1 MTVLFLLACSMAD
14 KWDGDTSS
22 APYGDDSARGD
33 TDTEPPAPSDLVLT
47 ELLTNA
53 DAVSDDL
60 GEWIEVTNVGATAL
74 VLDGLEVRDEDDD
87 GFTVPALT
95 LAPGARAVFGASADT
110 ALNGGV
116 IVALA
121 YDVAL
126 FKLGND
132 GGRVSL
138 VLDGRLLDAVT
149 YDAAFPAAEGR
160 SLSLSPDSLSAVDN
174 EDASAWCLGT
184 TVFGAGDRG
193 TPGDANDVCS
203 DDTDTPG
210 DTDDTDDTDET
221 DVVDPDTD
229 GDGYVED
236 DCAPDDADV
245 YPGADEDDN
254 NGTDDDCDG
263 WTDERPPEDEELV
276 IAEIM
281 KDPDPTPDETGEWF
295 EIVNVSDAPLALD
308 GIGFTDEGGTGFTV
322 VTNDV
327 LEPGAV
333 YLFAVSDD
341 PALNDGL
348 APDYVY
354 DTADLRL
361 GNGTDTL
368 VLTYEDVTVD
378 TVTYDGDFP
387 DEAGKSLSL
396 DPDHLDADDN
406 DAPDNWCDG
415 DGDYGADGNQG
426 TPGALNDEC

>member
-1 MTVLFLLACSMAD
+1 MIALLLLGCSMAD
-14 KWDGDTSS
+14 KWDEDTSS
-22 APYGDDSARGD
+22 PPYGDDSARGD
-33 TDTEPPAPSDLVLT
+33 TDTEAPAPSDLVLT
-47 ELLTNA
+47 ELMTNA

-74 VLDGLEVRDEDDD
+74 VLDGLEVLDEDDD
-87 GFTVPALT
+87 GFTVPSLT

-116 IVALA
+116 TVSLA

-138 VLDGRLLDAVT
+138 VLAGTLLDAVT

-193 TPGDANDVCS
+193 TPGAPNDVCS

-210 DTDDTDDTDET
+210 DTDDTD
-221 DVVDPDTD
+221 VVDPDTD
-229 GDGYVED
+229 GDGYIED
-236 DCAPDDADV
+236 DCDPDDADV
-245 YPGADEDDN
+245 HPGADEDVN

-322 VTNDV
+322 VTDDV
-327 LEPGAV
+327 LAPGAV

-341 PALNDGL
+341 PAANDGL

-354 DTADLRL
+354 DSADLRL

-378 TVTYDGDFP
+378 TVAYDGDFP